1 MTRHSWLKPTTDCTA
16 GGLITPDVIERTS
29 IKKPGVGMDSLVRY
43 RRSGSDKK
51 SLYSGDIY

>member
-1 MTRHSWLKPTTDCTA
+1 MTRHSWLKPTAGCTA
-16 GGLITPDVIERTS
+16 GGLITPDVRKKTS

-43 RRSGSDKK
+43 RRSGRDRR